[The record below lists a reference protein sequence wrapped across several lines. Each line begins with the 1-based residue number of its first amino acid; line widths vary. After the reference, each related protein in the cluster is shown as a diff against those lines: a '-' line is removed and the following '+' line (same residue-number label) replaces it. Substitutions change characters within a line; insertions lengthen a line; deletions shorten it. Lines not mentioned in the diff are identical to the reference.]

1 MLPIVTALLPIFSEV
16 LDRVI
21 PDKAK
26 AEQAKLEMQAKVLD
40 AMNQG
45 ALAQLEVN
53 KVEAGHRSIFVAGWR
68 PFIGWTC
75 GAGLAWAFVGQPVA
89 NWVIATFGVK
99 VAALPVLPID
109 GLTELV
115 FAMLGIGALRT
126 FEKVKGVSQ

>member
-1 MLPIVTALLPIFSEV
+1 MVPLVAALLPMFGEI

-21 PDKAK
+21 PDRAK
-26 AEQAKLEMQAKVLD
+26 AEQAKLEMQAKILD
-40 AMNQG
+40 AVNQG

-53 KVEAGHRSIFVAGWR
+53 KAEAQHASIFVAGWR

-89 NWVIATFGVK
+89 NWAIAAFGLK
-99 VAALPVLPID
+99 TATLPILPID

-126 FEKVKGVSQ
+126 FEKVRGVTK

>member
-1 MLPIVTALLPIFSEV
+1 MLPIVTALLPIFGEV

-89 NWVIATFGVK
+89 NWVIGTFGVK